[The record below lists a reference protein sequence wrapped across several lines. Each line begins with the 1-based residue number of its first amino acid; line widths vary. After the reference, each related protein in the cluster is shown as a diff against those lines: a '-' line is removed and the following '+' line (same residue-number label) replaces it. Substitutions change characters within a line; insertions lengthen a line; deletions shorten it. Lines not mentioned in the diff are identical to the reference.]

1 MKVKAKKVKV
11 EKRSDTQKITTKL
24 LKEIRTKINDRLKPL
39 GDRYDIIFDCGNC
52 TYGDNEATFK
62 LKINVKNEEGDPIT
76 KECETLLSLSKIRGF
91 DINGIYE
98 HMGRKVSLE
107 GYNTRAPRYPIIL
120 MDLESGTKFRAEDAW
135 FERVVMGEVG

>member
-1 MKVKAKKVKV
+1 MKAYYK
-11 EKRSDTQKITTKL
+11 TLFGNITIKFTNS
-24 LKEIRTKINDRLKPL
+24 R
-39 GDRYDIIFDCGNC
+39 
-52 TYGDNEATFK
+52 TFK

-76 KECETLLSLSKIRGF
+76 KEYETLLSLSKIRGF